1 MVLLLLV
8 SLCCAGNTAVGGLLG
23 SSNYSVE
30 ISALVFCSM
39 MLWDGG
45 GGVLPGYLLPGLAGG
60 GGLVSFRIC
69 EGFVLR
75 STSHLRFSVTCDAT

>member
-1 MVLLLLV
+1 M
-8 SLCCAGNTAVGGLLG
+8 
-23 SSNYSVE
+23 
-30 ISALVFCSM
+30 
-39 MLWDGG
+39 GG
-45 GGVLPGYLLPGLAGG
+45 GGSAGVFGARGSAGVFAAGVGRG

>member
-45 GGVLPGYLLPGLAGG
+45 GGVLPGCLVPGVLPGYLLPGLAGG
-60 GGLVSFRIC
+60 GA
-69 EGFVLR
+69 GF
-75 STSHLRFSVTCDAT
+75 F